1 MQERKTYTR
10 EFKQRAASMV
20 LDDNGSIPDV
30 CASMEV
36 GPTALRCWVDQ
47 VRKERQKGQPV
58 AGTKAISD
66 EQRELQELRA
76 KVKRLET
83 EAEILKKA
91 TALLMSDPDRFS

>member
-1 MQERKTYTR
+1 
-10 EFKQRAASMV
+10 
-20 LDDNGSIPDV
+20 
-30 CASMEV
+30 MEL
-36 GPTALRCWVDQ
+36 GPTALRRWVDQ

-76 KVKRLET
+76 KIKRLET
-83 EAEILKKA
+83 EAEILKKT

>member
-1 MQERKTYTR
+1 
-10 EFKQRAASMV
+10 MV
-20 LDDNGSIPDV
+20 LDDNSSIPDV
-30 CASMEV
+30 CALMEV
-36 GPTALRCWVDQ
+36 GPTALRRWVDQ
-47 VRKERQKGQPV
+47 VRRERQMGQPV